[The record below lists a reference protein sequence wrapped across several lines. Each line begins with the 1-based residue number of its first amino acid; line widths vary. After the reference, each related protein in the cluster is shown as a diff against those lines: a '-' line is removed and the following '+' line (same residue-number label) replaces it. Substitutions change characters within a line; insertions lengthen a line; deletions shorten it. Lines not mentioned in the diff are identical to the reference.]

1 MSWFSEFSVFS
12 KFSEFLGRPKCQK
25 KKWYSTKPTF
35 WRSGMGKAWKFKISQ
50 FLVISGVL
58 RFFTR
63 FGRPF
68 HYIIWKRQSWLKIWK
83 GNPKKLG
90 DMPEQNSHNS
100 WKQVCNIFLVET
112 KKQNTNIAGIW
123 RKFAGISRKF
133 ADICF
138 NHFKTNISG
147 MCGHGPN
154 ISRSRLSIFYFH
166 RTNSPNPWRP
176 DLKENEAVG
185 AAIWQN
191 HLSFFLVLSQF
202 LFSIAFF
209 QTKMVHRVFF
219 LHSGFAGLLNF
230 LCFLNFLIFL
240 RFSWFSEFSEFS
252 GVSEFSDFFCFS
264 LKFNSFWTYI
274 SCVLSATPLCSI
286 TVV

>member
-1 MSWFSEFSVFS
+1 MPEKKVIFN
-12 KFSEFLGRPKCQK
+12 KTYFLKIRD
-25 KKWYSTKPTF
+25 
-35 WRSGMGKAWKFKISQ
+35 GKGLKIWNIAI
-50 FLVISGVL
+50 FGHSGVL

-68 HYIIWKRQSWLKIWK
+68 HYIVWKRQSWLKIWK
-83 GNPKKLG
+83 RQSQKIGWYAWAKLSQQLKTGLQHISCRNKKKT
-90 DMPEQNSHNS
+90 QISR
-100 WKQVCNIFLVET
+100 KF
-112 KKQNTNIAGIW
+112 AGIS

-147 MCGHGPN
+147 MCGHGPR

-191 HLSFFLVLSQF
+191 HLSHFLGF
-202 LFSIAFF
+202 IAIFVF
-209 QTKMVHRVFF
+209 HRVFSNQDGPSRLF
-219 LHSGFAGLLNF
+219 PALGFRRYG
-230 LCFLNFLIFL
+230 
-240 RFSWFSEFSEFS
+240 
-252 GVSEFSDFFCFS
+252 
-264 LKFNSFWTYI
+264 
-274 SCVLSATPLCSI
+274 
-286 TVV
+286 

>member
-1 MSWFSEFSVFS
+1 
-12 KFSEFLGRPKCQK
+12 
-25 KKWYSTKPTF
+25 
-35 WRSGMGKAWKFKISQ
+35 
-50 FLVISGVL
+50 
-58 RFFTR
+58 
-63 FGRPF
+63 
-68 HYIIWKRQSWLKIWK
+68 
-83 GNPKKLG
+83 
-90 DMPEQNSHNS
+90 
-100 WKQVCNIFLVET
+100 
-112 KKQNTNIAGIW
+112 
-123 RKFAGISRKF
+123 
-133 ADICF
+133 
-138 NHFKTNISG
+138 
-147 MCGHGPN
+147 MCGHGPK

-252 GVSEFSDFFCFS
+252 GVSEFSDFSDFFRFS

>member
-1 MSWFSEFSVFS
+1 
-12 KFSEFLGRPKCQK
+12 
-25 KKWYSTKPTF
+25 
-35 WRSGMGKAWKFKISQ
+35 MGKAWKFEISQ
-50 FLVISGVL
+50 FLVISGGL
-58 RFFTR
+58 RFFTG

-83 GNPKKLG
+83 RQSQKIGWYAWAKLSQQLKTGLQHISCRNKKHKT
-90 DMPEQNSHNS
+90 QISR
-100 WKQVCNIFLVET
+100 KF
-112 KKQNTNIAGIW
+112 AGIS

-147 MCGHGPN
+147 VCGHGPK

-191 HLSFFLVLSQF
+191 HLSHFFWFYRNFCFPSRFFKPRL
-202 LFSIAFF
+202 SIAFF
-209 QTKMVHRVFF
+209 PALGVRRSQLFYCKI
-219 LHSGFAGLLNF
+219 A
-230 LCFLNFLIFL
+230 IFHHV
-240 RFSWFSEFSEFS
+240 SW
-252 GVSEFSDFFCFS
+252 
-264 LKFNSFWTYI
+264 
-274 SCVLSATPLCSI
+274 
-286 TVV
+286 

>member
-1 MSWFSEFSVFS
+1 
-12 KFSEFLGRPKCQK
+12 
-25 KKWYSTKPTF
+25 
-35 WRSGMGKAWKFKISQ
+35 MGKAWKFEISQ

-83 GNPKKLG
+83 RQSQKIGWYAWAKLSQQLKTGLQHISCRNQKKT
-90 DMPEQNSHNS
+90 QISR
-100 WKQVCNIFLVET
+100 KF
-112 KKQNTNIAGIW
+112 AGIS

-147 MCGHGPN
+147 MCGHGPK

-191 HLSFFLVLSQF
+191 HYIYRIFWFYRNFCFPSR
-202 LFSIAFF
+202 FF
-209 QTKMVHRVFF
+209 QTKIVHRVFF
-219 LHSGFAGLLNF
+219 LHSGFAGNRYIRYMFPFATHCLKTVPF
-230 LCFLNFLIFL
+230 L
-240 RFSWFSEFSEFS
+240 
-252 GVSEFSDFFCFS
+252 DPH
-264 LKFNSFWTYI
+264 SFQ
-274 SCVLSATPLCSI
+274 CG
-286 TVV
+286 

>member
-1 MSWFSEFSVFS
+1 
-12 KFSEFLGRPKCQK
+12 
-25 KKWYSTKPTF
+25 
-35 WRSGMGKAWKFKISQ
+35 MGKARKFEISQ

-83 GNPKKLG
+83 RQSQKIGWYAWAKLSQQLKTG
-90 DMPEQNSHNS
+90 LQHISCRN
-100 WKQVCNIFLVET
+100 
-112 KKQNTNIAGIW
+112 KKQNTNIAGIS

-147 MCGHGPN
+147 MCGHGPK

-191 HLSFFLVLSQF
+191 HLSHFFGF
-202 LFSIAFF
+202 IAIFV
-209 QTKMVHRVFF
+209 VHRVFSNQDGPSRF
-219 LHSGFAGLLNF
+219 FSCTRVSQVPSGNSLHSHWKLQFIVDLPMKNGDFPV
-230 LCFLNFLIFL
+230 
-240 RFSWFSEFSEFS
+240 RY
-252 GVSEFSDFFCFS
+252 VSLPGGKC
-264 LKFNSFWTYI
+264 
-274 SCVLSATPLCSI
+274 
-286 TVV
+286 